1 MLSLLYCGAV
11 WKVLQ
16 FCALFLLQTIRD
28 PRPAPAPK
36 AVRMA
41 EAEKLGV
48 FDTAAL
54 ASVAPRTVPASA
66 KEFAINRSKYQKE
79 VSFELML
86 FCVKHVHA
94 QAKNASCNSMGRST
108 RCD

>member
-1 MLSLLYCGAV
+1 M
-11 WKVLQ
+11 LQ
-16 FCALFLLQTIRD
+16 FCAILLMQTIRD

-48 FDTAAL
+48 FNAAAL

-66 KEFAINRSKYQKE
+66 KEFAINRLKYQKE
-79 VSFELML
+79 V
-86 FCVKHVHA
+86 
-94 QAKNASCNSMGRST
+94 T
-108 RCD
+108 